1 MKKKTTMLETP
12 MIPNDKKVEEV
23 KMLSETIEPLLDLDK
38 CILLNLSI
46 SYKSFLMTHP
56 LMFIKQVLAPT

>member
-46 SYKSFLMTHP
+46 SYKSFLMPHP